1 MVVKY
6 HRYFYILIY
15 TNFDGDNMD
24 NNFYNLLNYYRSINI
39 AKKLVEQKILT
50 QDESQNILDK
60 LKQYYDIDNSEISDL

>member
-6 HRYFYILIY
+6 HRYFYILKY